1 MDAIVIYE
9 SLTGNTA
16 RAAERIAQELGSTRI
31 GVLDVCPSNHIDL
44 GALSKADLVL
54 LGTWTHGIFIV
65 GQAPFTPPRI
75 KQLPAIAGKKAASFL
90 TYALNPGRSLDKLD
104 RIIESRGGESLG
116 GIAINRRKI
125 EQGAETLVDRLVAN
139 LAL

>member
-16 RAAERIAQELGSTRI
+16 RAAERIAKELGSTRI
-31 GVLDVCPSNHIDL
+31 GVLDVCPTKHIDL
-44 GALSKADLVL
+44 GALSRADLVL

-65 GQAPFTPPRI
+65 GQAPFAPPR
-75 KQLPAIAGKKAASFL
+75 LSSMPAIAGKKAASFL

-125 EQGAETLVDRLVAN
+125 EQGAETLVDRLVSA